1 MVQSLVLDDFFFL
14 AGGLTPQFVAVISSL
29 CAIDGVMKFGS

>member
-1 MVQSLVLDDFFFL
+1 MVQYFVLDHFFLL

-29 CAIDGVMKFGS
+29 CAVDGVMKFGS